1 MSLQAY
7 QKTSQRSEDPRAT
20 EYRLFAQVTRALMA
34 SKDLPMDDIKG
45 RAEAIDWNRRVW
57 SNLALDCASQ
67 DNKLPESLRAAII
80 SLSIFVSKHGTVAM
94 RDPEAVDDL
103 VDINRT
109 VMQGLMPQAN
119 AGADER
125 AVG

>member
-1 MSLQAY
+1 MSFQAY
-7 QKTSQRSEDPRAT
+7 QKTAARAEDPRAT
-20 EYRLFAQVTRALMA
+20 EYRLFAQVTRSLMNA
-34 SKDLPMDDIKG
+34 KTLPMESVRE
-45 RAEAIDWNRRVW
+45 RAQAIDWNRRVW

-80 SLSIFVSKHGTVAM
+80 SLSIFVSRHGSFAM
-94 RDPEAVDDL
+94 RNPDAIDDL

-119 AGADER
+119 ASAEQAAG
-125 AVG
+125 

>member
-7 QKTSQRSEDPRAT
+7 HAASQRSEDPRAT

-34 SKDLPMDDIKG
+34 SKTLPKEDVRG
-45 RAEAIDWNRRVW
+45 RVEALDWNRRIW
-57 SNLALDCASQ
+57 SNLAIDCASQ
-67 DNKLPESLRAAII
+67 DNKLPENLRAAII
-80 SLSIFVSKHGTVAM
+80 SLSIFVSRHASVAL

-119 AGADER
+119 AGVGEQ